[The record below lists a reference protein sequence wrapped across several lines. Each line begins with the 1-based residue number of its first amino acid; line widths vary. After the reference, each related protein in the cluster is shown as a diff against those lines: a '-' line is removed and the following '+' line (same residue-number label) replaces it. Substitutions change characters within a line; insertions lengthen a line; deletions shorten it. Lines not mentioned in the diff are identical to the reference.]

1 MPTITLPT
9 PDGLK
14 PFTLSVPRAF
24 PKATPPF
31 PRLALAAA
39 HIVADPLA
47 EQDPWLDAKVAPRV
61 LHAARGNA
69 GLAMTAAVF
78 SNKVVRRR
86 AITFSVLLAVS
97 FVLMAIS
104 SSPIVIELQKGVAFA
119 FSPVQ
124 GWA

>member
-1 MPTITLPT
+1 
-9 PDGLK
+9 
-14 PFTLSVPRAF
+14 
-24 PKATPPF
+24 
-31 PRLALAAA
+31 
-39 HIVADPLA
+39 
-47 EQDPWLDAKVAPRV
+47 
-61 LHAARGNA
+61 
-69 GLAMTAAVF
+69 MTAGVF

-124 GWA
+124 GLLDAWARDSANDFPNYVAGTAGPDAADRLLTRDGREWLSIKSGHQHPKRSA

>member
-1 MPTITLPT
+1 
-9 PDGLK
+9 
-14 PFTLSVPRAF
+14 
-24 PKATPPF
+24 
-31 PRLALAAA
+31 
-39 HIVADPLA
+39 
-47 EQDPWLDAKVAPRV
+47 
-61 LHAARGNA
+61 
-69 GLAMTAAVF
+69 MTAAVF

-124 GWA
+124 GVLVAARTRHREPHHLFGSAPL